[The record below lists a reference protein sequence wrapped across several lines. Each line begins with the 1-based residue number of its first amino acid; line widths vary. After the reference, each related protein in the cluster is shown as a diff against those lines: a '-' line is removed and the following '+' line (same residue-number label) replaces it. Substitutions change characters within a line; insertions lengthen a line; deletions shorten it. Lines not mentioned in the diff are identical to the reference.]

1 MKKLMTA
8 CAVALVAAMAN
19 AAAVTW
25 SSGTYTDGFKNPSN
39 AKMTTA
45 MGYEMIVSIFS
56 DSTGSTLVTSSNSS
70 SVNAMTGAIST
81 TTADVLASDKTYY
94 IKAVISDGTN
104 VRDTDIYSFTTPSTG
119 NAMVNFTTG
128 AGIGGS
134 SGWNTWTTT
143 TPEPEPTS
151 ALLMVFGLAGLVLR
165 RKRA

>member
-1 MKKLMTA
+1 MKKLITA
-8 CAVALVAAMAN
+8 CAVAFVAAMAN

-25 SSGTYTDGFKNPSN
+25 NSGTYAQGFTNPSG

-45 MGYEMIVSIFS
+45 MGYEMVISVFS
-56 DSTGSTLVTSSNSS
+56 DSAGSTLVTSSNSTT
-70 SVNAMTGAIST
+70 VNAMSGAIST
-81 TTADVLASDKTYY
+81 TTDDVLASDKTYY

-151 ALLMVFGLAGLVLR
+151 ALMMLFGLAGLALR